1 MDIRQRLAANLR
13 RLRNEKGWS
22 QEEVARHLKISIPAF
37 SKIETGITDVNVS
50 RLEELARIF
59 DMSLVQLLT
68 FSDAEGQDK
77 HDSELEDLTIKL
89 HEREIKL
96 LDMKNK
102 IIELYEELR
111 KLKA

>member
-1 MDIRQRLAANLR
+1 MKELSKKIRLLR
-13 RLRNEKGWS
+13 HQKGWS

-89 HEREIKL
+89 HEREIEL
-96 LDMKNK
+96 LDMQKK

>member
-1 MDIRQRLAANLR
+1 MKELSKKIRLLR
-13 RLRNEKGWS
+13 HQKSWS
-22 QEEVARHLKISIPAF
+22 QEDVAKRLKISIPAF

-50 RLEELARIF
+50 RLEEIARIF

-68 FSDAEGQDK
+68 FN
-77 HDSELEDLTIKL
+77 DSEEQEKYNSDLEDLTIKL
-89 HEREIKL
+89 HEREIEL
-96 LDMKNK
+96 LDMQKK

>member
-1 MDIRQRLAANLR
+1 MKELSKKIRLLR
-13 RLRNEKGWS
+13 HQKGWS
-22 QEEVARHLKISIPAF
+22 QEEVARQLKISIPAF

-68 FSDAEGQDK
+68 FSDSEGQDK

-89 HEREIKL
+89 HEREIEL
-96 LDMKNK
+96 LDMQKK